1 MSFLDLKNIS
11 KNFGNKQALID
22 VSATIEKGE
31 FVCIL
36 GPSGC
41 GKSTLLRIIAGLEG
55 QHEGDI
61 LLRDTSIAMLPPE
74 KRNFGIVFQSY
85 ALFPNLTVYKNIAF
99 GLENRKQKGNEISK
113 KVSEILKIVEL
124 EECKDRYPYQ
134 LSGGEQQRVA
144 LARAIVLSPEF
155 LLLDE
160 PLSALDA
167 KVRVKLRNQ
176 IRELQRKLGITT
188 IMVTHDQE
196 EALSMADKIIVMK
209 DGAVMQIGTPQEIYK
224 FPANVF
230 VADFVGSINFIED
243 STKQNTYAIRPED
256 IIIGLGDSGRY
267 NIGKIKDMEYKGA
280 YYLAKITWEASE
292 IKASI
297 PCSEVE
303 RLNIKAGSN
312 ISFQINYK
320 NAIKFFDESC
330 A

>member
-11 KNFGNKQALID
+11 KNFGNKKALID
-22 VSATIEKGE
+22 VSAAVEKGE

-55 QHEGDI
+55 QHGGDI
-61 LLRDTSIAMLPPE
+61 LLRDASITKLPPE

-99 GLENRKQKGNEISK
+99 GLENKKIKSGEISK
-113 KVSEILKIVEL
+113 KVSEVLKVIEL
-124 EECKDRYPYQ
+124 EECRDKYPYQ

-144 LARAIVLSPEF
+144 LARAIVMSPEF

-176 IRELQRKLGITT
+176 ISELQRKLGITT

-196 EALSMADKIIVMK
+196 EALSLADKIIVMK

-224 FPANVF
+224 SPANVF
-230 VADFVGSINFIED
+230 VADFVGSINFIKD
-243 STKQNTYAIRPED
+243 SSKQNTYAVRPED
-256 IIIGLGDSGRY
+256 IIIGFGDSGKY
-267 NIGKIKDMEYKGA
+267 NTGKIKDMEYKGS
-280 YYLAKITWEASE
+280 YYIAKIAWESSE

-297 PCSEVE
+297 SGSEVE
-303 RLNIKAGSN
+303 KFNIEVGSS
-312 ISFQINYK
+312 ISFQINYN
-320 NAIKFFDESC
+320 NAIRLLDESC

>member
-11 KNFGNKQALID
+11 KNFGNKKALID
-22 VSATIEKGE
+22 VSAVIEKGE

-55 QHEGDI
+55 QNEGDI
-61 LLRDTSIAMLPPE
+61 LLRGNSITMLPPE

-99 GLENRKQKGNEISK
+99 GLENRKMKGNEISK

-124 EECKDRYPYQ
+124 EECKDRYPSQ

-196 EALSMADKIIVMK
+196 EALSMADKIIIMK

-224 FPANVF
+224 FPTNVF

-243 STKQNTYAIRPED
+243 STKQNTYAVRPED
-256 IIIGLGDSGRY
+256 IVIGFGDSGKY
-267 NIGKIKDMEYKGA
+267 NTGKIKDMEYKGA
-280 YYLAKITWEASE
+280 HYLAKIAWETSE

-303 RLNIKAGSN
+303 KFNIKAGSN

-320 NAIKFFDESC
+320 NAIKLLDEGC